1 MYGFPAAASIC
12 RPVFPF
18 LLLRCFRQ
26 NPTSQS
32 KWDFLYGGTGI
43 HACRSVVQVAKYARG
58 VQAYAR
64 FVHTVS
70 HTHTQDVPSAWRGTH
85 NTRNTHTHTH
95 TRARAPLP
103 QSHSAGSLLD
113 IGTRRIFTE
122 DHDLFRESARKFFDE
137 ECKPYTGLCV
147 CVCVC
152 AEVGK
157 VWFMGRLQATQHNGP
172 EKACE
177 DVCSLYTHL
186 QASRA
191 NLFADTTLVRALHER
206 GGLRRHARKHVLSF
220 ACVCKNECEE
230 AI

>member
-1 MYGFPAAASIC
+1 MA
-12 RPVFPF
+12 
-18 LLLRCFRQ
+18 
-26 NPTSQS
+26 
-32 KWDFLYGGTGI
+32 
-43 HACRSVVQVAKYARG
+43 VQVYTRADPWCRWRNTRG
-58 VQAYAR
+58 VCK
-64 FVHTVS
+64 HTRAS
-70 HTHTQDVPSAWRGTH
+70 YTQSATRTHKTYPPHGEAHT
-85 NTRNTHTHTH
+85 TRATHTHTH